1 MKHCLIFH
9 VKFFYA
15 TIVLCLS
22 ILRLKAVNEITA
34 WQARTSFVKVIKVCG
49 IKYLTTQIELVLPT
63 FKSWT
68 VHKIIEY
75 LTLKLLTSLW
85 NIYHSI
91 TAYFLTHPVKH
102 RQQYSMQKITI
113 FYTDRWCFKTFFLN
127 FKIFQ
132 NSKHHFPVLFI
143 LPNRLTY
150 VASLH
155 AWHSTRSLKLS
166 NTNLPSAPFVRT
178 SFGARS
184 FSVAVPKI
192 WHSLPLSLRTCTS
205 PDTFRR
211 HLKTHYC
218 Q

>member
-113 FYTDRWCFKTFFLN
+113 FYTDRWCFKTFFKISKY
-127 FKIFQ
+127 FKIANITLPYSSFFPTGLPTLHPCMPAIPLVP
-132 NSKHHFPVLFI
+132 SDSPPLISPLLRLSAHHSALAVSALQSLKSGTLSLYHSAPVPVLI
-143 LPNRLTY
+143 
-150 VASLH
+150 
-155 AWHSTRSLKLS
+155 
-166 NTNLPSAPFVRT
+166 PSVVT
-178 SFGARS
+178 
-184 FSVAVPKI
+184 
-192 WHSLPLSLRTCTS
+192 
-205 PDTFRR
+205 
-211 HLKTHYC
+211 
-218 Q
+218 